1 MCSYFTGGNVACA
14 ATLRTRRGQ
23 PGGFPL
29 LANQPLSLRARC
41 ARKSKCSFPIAAHFP
56 YQGKQNGCHPRGAG
70 AQCAPLR
77 QAERC
82 VPVGGVLPFLLLLE
96 SGRRKVWRYAPRA
109 RCAPLFAAANAAN
122 LRVGLN
128 CLLSPKRKWG
138 DSQEGRNFVSPLLC
152 ARRAQ
157 RHFLPVIN
165 WHTRIIRVS
174 GTNGAKGPP
183 SRRPLRTQRYRSP
196 GAQCAPLRPRRI

>member
-1 MCSYFTGGNVACA
+1 MRLRGTVCACPSRAEIVAYA

-23 PGGFPL
+23 PNGFPL

-41 ARKSKCSFPIAAHFP
+41 ARKGKCSFPIAAHFP

-96 SGRRKVWRYAPRA
+96 SGRRKVWRYAPCA
-109 RCAPLFAAANAAN
+109 RSAPLFAAANAIN
-122 LRVGLN
+122 LWPHTYASA
-128 CLLSPKRKWG
+128 LSQRKWG

-157 RHFLPVIN
+157 RHFLPVMN
-165 WHTRIIRVS
+165 WHT
-174 GTNGAKGPP
+174 
-183 SRRPLRTQRYRSP
+183 
-196 GAQCAPLRPRRI
+196 LRPV